1 MDCIKQL
8 KYWHKL
14 EHFSPAAVHNNS
26 SKIQQDKLPW
36 KVPQKQQDSSK
47 YYHQYTLYFGV
58 FRLNE
63 VVEFVQDFFILRKL
77 ALILRKLKCAML
89 L

>member
-26 SKIQQDKLPW
+26 KILQDSLPW
-36 KVPQKQQDSSK
+36 DVPQKQQDSSK
-47 YYHQYTLYFGV
+47 YYQQYTLYFGV
-58 FRLNE
+58 FQLNE

-77 ALILRKLKCAML
+77 TLILRKLKCAML